1 VLRFCFDAVDESV
14 EKRQGLAADV
24 FRSQTDKLIRTNA
37 RTSVVDAMD
46 TTDTTTVTTKPTP
59 VIGAVAIATPMTLV
73 EAVTRG
79 TSTMGSLVG
88 QTVTRAFAVTGM
100 TGTTGPASY
109 VWIVNEMSRGAT
121 VDVKTEAFVTRYHAV
136 I

>member
-1 VLRFCFDAVDESV
+1 M
-14 EKRQGLAADV
+14 AADV

-37 RTSVVDAMD
+37 RTSAVDATA

-59 VIGAVAIATPMTLV
+59 VIGAMAIATPMTLV
-73 EAVTRG
+73 EVVTRG
-79 TSTMGSLVG
+79 TSTTGSLVG
-88 QTVTRAFAVTGM
+88 RTVTRAFAVTGT

-109 VWIVNEMSRGAT
+109 VWIVNEMSRGTT
-121 VDVKTEAFVTRYHAV
+121 VGIKTEAFVTRYHAV